1 MEFPLIEN
9 NQLIDVSSLKRG
21 IYLLQVGESIK
32 RIIIE

>member
-9 NQLIDVSSLKRG
+9 NQKIDVSQLKRG
-21 IYLLQVGESIK
+21 IHLLQVGESIK